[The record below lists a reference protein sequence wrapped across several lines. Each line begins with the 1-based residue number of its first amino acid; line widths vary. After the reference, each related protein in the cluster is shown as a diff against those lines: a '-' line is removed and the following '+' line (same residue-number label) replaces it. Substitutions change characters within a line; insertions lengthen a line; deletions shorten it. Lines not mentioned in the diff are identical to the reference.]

1 MNVKGSKRDFYCP
14 TTLSIATCSGAVG
27 WKKEMSFVQ
36 GSRVPVLLE
45 NIACA
50 VFTFACHIAVIEKS
64 HTTEII
70 SSNFGITHE
79 VMNVITSF
87 DWEQRLEDVTNG

>member
-1 MNVKGSKRDFYCP
+1 LNVKGSRRDFYCP
-14 TTLSIATCSGAVG
+14 RTLSVATCSGAVG

-50 VFTFACHIAVIEKS
+50 VFTFA
-64 HTTEII
+64 
-70 SSNFGITHE
+70 
-79 VMNVITSF
+79 
-87 DWEQRLEDVTNG
+87 